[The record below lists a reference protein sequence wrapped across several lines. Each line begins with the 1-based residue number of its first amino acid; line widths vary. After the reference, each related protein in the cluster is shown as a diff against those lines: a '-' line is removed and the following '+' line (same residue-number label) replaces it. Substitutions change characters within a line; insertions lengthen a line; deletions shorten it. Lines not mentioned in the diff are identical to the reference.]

1 MNIANKE
8 LHEKIKTYLQECYFD
23 IGATPSSSKFIID
36 EAHLAKLLTRIA
48 VSAATLITTSL
59 SLKQYAKEIFSNSRK
74 PKR

>member
-48 VSAATLITTSL
+48 VITTSL
-59 SLKQYAKEIFSNSRK
+59 SLKQYAKEIFNNSRK